1 MDQLQTAETQQCNNA
16 EDCLCDEARV
26 RITPQ
31 EPLCAAIT
39 ETYEVA
45 FCEHY
50 HVCTIFHQCH
60 SQEAQVFQH
69 LRADVEAEMALT
81 VQEYIAVEQSRCLT
95 GLIMEAM
102 TPPRTPI
109 SHAALIA
116 CDDVDVSA
124 LNINFPCEC
133 THHAGKYLAGHAA
146 GDSTIMNCTG
156 RFFAHLVRV
165 ASFQKQM
172 HHIASY
178 CAEVQKRVVADCA
191 EVQKIV
197 VFYVSVHLWQHI

>member
-1 MDQLQTAETQQCNNA
+1 M
-16 EDCLCDEARV
+16 CDEARV
-26 RITPQ
+26 RITDQ

-45 FCEHY
+45 FCEHH

-69 LRADVEAEMALT
+69 LRADVAAEMALT

-165 ASFQKQM
+165 ASFQT
-172 HHIASY
+172 IASY
-178 CAEVQKRVVADCA
+178 CVILRHIVQKCRR
-191 EVQKIV
+191 ELLQIVQKIV